1 MRFAKF
7 TFIFSSIILILSIV
21 VVGTAW
27 ATKYSLVSGR
37 RFPNKL
43 NQATLQIANLPHTV
57 HELGQ
62 VISTGLRPAG
72 KNDPY
77 TKYINT
83 NGIADQS
90 GGYLLIPYLDSNG
103 ISRVILLNIA
113 QNTSKEVFRSD
124 QKLNNAEYTDMLP
137 GASGFRHTASSS
149 SRRVSNP
156 YLSKNGRMYYVLP
169 WNDLVCFNTITLKEE
184 WRVGG
189 SFHHSVELDNEG
201 NIWACGALA
210 PGSLLKSN
218 NGILSS
224 QTFEDQA
231 IVKISEQGKIINAIS
246 ITDLFNESGMEYFLF
261 GCSNPK
267 FVIDPIH
274 LNHVNPVNNN
284 YGKIKKG
291 SLLVSLR
298 NLSTVLLVDPI
309 KRKVDW
315 HQTGPW
321 LNQHC
326 VNPIGDSRISV
337 FDNHAYIFGSDD
349 YGLDS
354 SWETRVLTHN
364 IESNESKVVDLS
376 LGKKS
381 IRIPIEGRA
390 IQISPERWIIEDSVH
405 GTIFIFEHQKM
416 IFKWSN
422 TYPDGKLGYTS
433 WCRFM
438 RAEEIPDYLLKQN

>member
-1 MRFAKF
+1 MRFYKIISIASGVVLLLSV
-7 TFIFSSIILILSIV
+7 TFI
-21 VVGTAW
+21 GAAW

-43 NQATLQIANLPHTV
+43 NQTILQVASLPHTI

-62 VISTGLRPAG
+62 AMSTGLRPVG

-77 TKYINT
+77 TNYINT
-83 NGIADQS
+83 SEIADQS
-90 GGYLLIPYLDSNG
+90 DGYLLIPYLDSSG
-103 ISRVILLNIA
+103 ISRVVLFNISQA
-113 QNTSKEVFRSD
+113 TSKEIFVSD
-124 QKLNNAEYTDMLP
+124 RKLNNAKYTDMLP

-149 SRRVSNP
+149 SWRVSNP
-156 YLSKNGRMYYVLP
+156 YLSKNGRMYYVIP

-189 SFHHSVELDNEG
+189 AFHHSVELDHEG

-210 PGSLLKSN
+210 PGSLLKTN
-218 NGILSS
+218 NSILSS
-224 QTFEDQA
+224 QNFEDQA
-231 IVKISEQGKIINAIS
+231 IVKISQQGKIIEAIS
-246 ITDLFNESGMEYFLF
+246 ITDLLNESGMEYFLF

-274 LNHVNPVNNN
+274 LNHVNPVNKN

-298 NLSTVLLVDPI
+298 NLSTVLLFDPI

-321 LNQHC
+321 LGQHC
-326 VNPIGDSRISV
+326 VNPIGDSRISIL
-337 FDNHAYIFGSDD
+337 DNHAYIFGSDD
-349 YGLDS
+349 YSLDP
-354 SWETRVLTHN
+354 SWETRVLTHD
-364 IESNESKVVDLS
+364 IEKNETKVVGLS
-376 LGKKS
+376 LGEKL

-405 GTIFIFEHQKM
+405 GTIFILENQKI

-422 TYPDGKLGYTS
+422 IYPNKKLGYSS

-438 RAEEIPDYLLKQN
+438 RAEEIPDDLIK